1 MWIYFLVVGIGSV
14 GYYFL
19 IRNHTGRWNST
30 FAGFWLLSGGVHLS
44 LFFAY
49 PKFPESV
56 HIGIG
61 VLTLAGWG
69 LFAWIE
75 SLILCTAKKARDF
88 SGEAAYVIILGA
100 QVRGSQ
106 ITKSLKQRLDRAYE
120 YLTEHP
126 EAIAIVSGGQ
136 GKDEAVTEAFAMAE
150 YLKSLGI
157 AEKRILKEE
166 QSETTWENLKFSAGL
181 IGSLEQ
187 KTAVVTNDFHLY
199 RALLIGRQIG
209 YRDLNGIAAIS
220 DPVLKLNYLVR
231 EFAAVLLTKVKSML

>member
-1 MWIYFLVVGIGSV
+1 
-14 GYYFL
+14 
-19 IRNHTGRWNST
+19 
-30 FAGFWLLSGGVHLS
+30 
-44 LFFAY
+44 
-49 PKFPESV
+49 
-56 HIGIG
+56 
-61 VLTLAGWG
+61 
-69 LFAWIE
+69 
-75 SLILCTAKKARDF
+75 
-88 SGEAAYVIILGA
+88 
-100 QVRGSQ
+100 
-106 ITKSLKQRLDRAYE
+106 
-120 YLTEHP
+120 
-126 EAIAIVSGGQ
+126 
-136 GKDEAVTEAFAMAE
+136 MAE

-157 AEKRILKEE
+157 AEERILKEE

>member
-75 SLILCTAKKARDF
+75 SLILCTAKKACDF

-136 GKDEAVTEAFAMAE
+136 GKDEAVTEVIAMQFISKE
-150 YLKSLGI
+150 ILDKISYTSTLGQSLKQISLSKTPLDSI
-157 AEKRILKEE
+157 LADINIDLSIRIL
-166 QSETTWENLKFSAGL
+166 
-181 IGSLEQ
+181 
-187 KTAVVTNDFHLY
+187 
-199 RALLIGRQIG
+199 
-209 YRDLNGIAAIS
+209 
-220 DPVLKLNYLVR
+220 
-231 EFAAVLLTKVKSML
+231 

>member
-1 MWIYFLVVGIGSV
+1 M
-14 GYYFL
+14 
-19 IRNHTGRWNST
+19 
-30 FAGFWLLSGGVHLS
+30 
-44 LFFAY
+44 
-49 PKFPESV
+49 

-75 SLILCTAKKARDF
+75 SLILCTAKKACDF

-157 AEKRILKEE
+157 AEERILKEE

-199 RALLIGRQIG
+199 RALLIGWQIG
-209 YRDLNGIAAIS
+209 YRDLNGIAATS
-220 DPVLKLNYLVR
+220 DPVLKLKYLVR

>member
-1 MWIYFLVVGIGSV
+1 MQIYFLVVGLSSV

-30 FAGFWLLSGGVHLS
+30 FAGFWLLSGIVHLS
-44 LFFAY
+44 LFLVY

-69 LFAWIE
+69 MFAGIE
-75 SLILCTAKKARDF
+75 SLILHTARKARDF

-150 YLKSLGI
+150 YLKSRGI
-157 AEKRILKEE
+157 AEERILKEE
-166 QSETTWENLKFSAGL
+166 QSATTWENLKFSSGL

-209 YRDLNGIAAIS
+209 YMDLNGIAAAS
-220 DPVLKLNYLVR
+220 HPVLKLNYLVR